1 MKTINAKIE
10 TELVI
15 SDDGLHT
22 YEIIKRLVGVEGECG
37 YLISLYPTRNKDNIF
52 SNDSTM
58 NHIVSHMDEL
68 GFNELHIINLFS
80 KVTQGKMSVRGLQV
94 DNENMQYIDRIM
106 ADKKFQ
112 DSKLVIAWG
121 NSMLTSQAVID
132 SKNEI
137 FTMFKK
143 YCPKNKL
150 YQLSPIER
158 QVDSSVAPHPL
169 YLGIRAAD
177 ATWGLQE
184 FKLTDKM
191 IQKKPKPEMII
202 IQSGDSKKKKQ

>member
-10 TELVI
+10 TELIV
-15 SDDGLHT
+15 SDDDLHT
-22 YEIIKRLVGVEGECG
+22 YEIIKRLVGVKGECG

-58 NHIVSHMDEL
+58 NHIASHMEEL

-80 KVTQGKMSVRGLQV
+80 KVVQGKMSARGLQV
-94 DNENMQYIDRIM
+94 DSENMKYIDRLM

-132 SKNEI
+132 SKSEI

-143 YCPKNKL
+143 YCPKSKL
-150 YQLSPIER
+150 YQLSPIGR
-158 QVDSSVAPHPL
+158 QVDSTIAPHPL
-169 YLGIRAAD
+169 YLGIRADD

-184 FKLTDKM
+184 FKLADKM
-191 IQKKPKPEMII
+191 IQKKPKPEMTV
-202 IQSGDSKKKKQ
+202 IQSGDVKKKKR

>member
-1 MKTINAKIE
+1 MKTISAKVE
-10 TELVI
+10 TDLII
-15 SDDGLHT
+15 SDDELYT

-37 YLISLYPTRNKDNIF
+37 YLISLYPTRNKNNIH

-58 NHIVSHMDEL
+58 NHIVSHMAEL

-80 KVTQGKMSVRGLQV
+80 KVVQGKMSVRGLQI
-94 DNENMQYIDRIM
+94 DKENMKYIDSLM
-106 ADKKFQ
+106 ADSKFQ
-112 DSKLVIAWG
+112 NNKLIIAWG

-132 SKNEI
+132 SKSEI
-137 FTMFKK
+137 FTMLKK

-150 YQLSPIER
+150 YQLAAIGK
-158 QVDSSVAPHPL
+158 QVDSNIAPHPL

-177 ATWGLQE
+177 STWGLQE

-202 IQSGDSKKKKQ
+202 IQSGNIKKKK

>member
-1 MKTINAKIE
+1 MKTIDAKME
-10 TELVI
+10 TELIV
-15 SDDGLHT
+15 SDDDLHT
-22 YEIIKRLVGVEGECG
+22 YEIIKRLVGVEGESG
-37 YLISLYPTRNKDNIF
+37 YLISLYPTRNKENIF

-58 NHIVSHMDEL
+58 NHIVSHMAEL

-80 KVTQGKMSVRGLQV
+80 KVVQGKMSVRGLQI
-94 DNENMQYIDRIM
+94 DSENMQYLDCLM

-121 NSMLTSQAVID
+121 NSMLTSQAVKD
-132 SKNEI
+132 SKSEV
-137 FTMFKK
+137 FAMFKK

-150 YQLSPIER
+150 YQLSPIG
-158 QVDSSVAPHPL
+158 QKVDSTIAPHPL

-184 FKLTDKM
+184 FRLTDKM

-202 IQSGDSKKKKQ
+202 IQSCDSKKKKQ